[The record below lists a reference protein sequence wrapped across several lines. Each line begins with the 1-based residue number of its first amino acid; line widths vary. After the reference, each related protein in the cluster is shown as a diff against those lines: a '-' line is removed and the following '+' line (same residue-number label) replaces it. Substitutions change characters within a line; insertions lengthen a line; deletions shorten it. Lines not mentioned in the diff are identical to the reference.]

1 MSKRINHIGKIV
13 MTIIRKLQFCNGYVK
28 SAKPTRFETTEVSQ
42 SIVLIQ
48 TKTAN

>member
-28 SAKPTRFETTEVSQ
+28 SAKPAFPKVHG
-42 SIVLIQ
+42 VLLSAVVMLI
-48 TKTAN
+48 KTDN